1 MTRTCPTGIPL
12 RRLESGQLH
21 VMKPKLFPKSLLLA
35 LALLPFQA
43 AFTQLPNNE
52 ALLTVDLNITRYL
65 EVAELHKPEDLVMS
79 QEEAAKIDMV
89 KRLNLQLVQLHILPD
104 PDHLFTFVIG
114 IHDPAG
120 KVWNEMTNTELGKQ
134 FFENAEGT
142 LKPKLDAM
150 GSGGAGQGNKPAPPA
165 QISDIAFKQLG
176 TFIVG
181 GNPRM
186 LGRIS
191 QGQWDLTQEVTTHM
205 ANRVKT
211 ASSFATIALSL
222 PENRNLDWIGKMK
235 GQEEVKKD
243 LGMQMMLGMAEG
255 IGKQILEKIATT
267 NALAVSIEVDGNK
280 RRSARFAHYSKTPEA
295 ANALF
300 DTLNAN
306 PGEPQENEGPAKAF
320 ARLLHSDGI
329 EKEVVHDRWFV
340 NVNLNWEEASDRL
353 FKQNAGSAFG
363 KPKTPVAPPPP
374 AATSTPVTEPP
385 TNGDEPEEPSLDE
398 QIAKTIPLEVV
409 TKPFKVGDKELQ
421 AEVFQIVGKE
431 FIGER
436 SLDIFK
442 DVEVIGNKLYI
453 AADKGEIHAFVI
465 VEGTPPKLEVDATFG
480 ENGVLKTGNRLERL
494 SRDGQG
500 HLVTDVG
507 FGDARFFDATGT
519 VIAQGRTAGNVSM
532 HPSEPWGISYHF
544 SRINKVILEDGEIKQ
559 EPWEPTPNEPV
570 EGDKKPFSFFNPVL
584 IDADCIAVGCQVKA
598 GDKDAHAVAVFDYSG
613 KELFRFGNTE
623 SVFEPDGFCYLHDAA
638 SHPNGY
644 VVSDSNCR
652 KLSFWDREGKF
663 IGGGKS
669 DDILGVRY
677 PWMPGCTATAD
688 GTFYLVASQKREKK
702 DGVSERVDIAEGLVY
717 RIKGL

>member
-1 MTRTCPTGIPL
+1 
-12 RRLESGQLH
+12 
-21 VMKPKLFPKSLLLA
+21 MKSKLFRNSLLLSF
-35 LALLPFQA
+35 ALLPFQG

-52 ALLTVDLNITRYL
+52 ALLTVDLNVARYL

-79 QEEAAKIDMV
+79 QEEAAKIDLV

-114 IHDPAG
+114 IHDPEG

-134 FFENAEGT
+134 FFENADGT
-142 LKPKLDAM
+142 LKPKLDDM
-150 GSGGAGQGNKPAPPA
+150 GPGGGNQANKPAPPV

-186 LGRIS
+186 LGRII
-191 QGQWDLTQEVTTHM
+191 QGQWDLTKEVTTHM

-211 ASSFATIALSL
+211 PSSFATFALSL
-222 PENRNLDWIGKMK
+222 PENRNMDWIGKMK

-255 IGKQILEKIATT
+255 IGKQILDKIATT
-267 NALAVSIEVDGNK
+267 NALAVSIDVDDNK
-280 RRSARFAHYSKTPEA
+280 RRSARLAHYSKTPDA

-329 EKEVVHDRWFV
+329 DQEVVHDRWFV
-340 NVNLNWEEASDRL
+340 NVKLSWEEASDRL
-353 FKQNAGSAFG
+353 FKQNAGSALG
-363 KPKTPVAPPPP
+363 RPQRPAPTPLSVASSVSEPPL
-374 AATSTPVTEPP
+374 P

-398 QIAKTIPLEVV
+398 QIAKSMPLEIV
-409 TKPFKVGDKELQ
+409 TKAFKVGDKELQ

-431 FIGER
+431 FLGER

-453 AADKGEIHAFVI
+453 AADKGEIHAFLI

-480 ENGVLKTGNRLERL
+480 ENGVLKTGSRLERL

-507 FGDARFFDATGT
+507 FGDARFYDSTGK
-519 VIAQGRTAGNVSM
+519 VISQGRTAGHVSM

-559 EPWEPTPNEPV
+559 EPWELTPKEPV
-570 EGDKKPFSFFNPVL
+570 EGDGKPFSFFNPVL
-584 IDADCIAVGCQVKA
+584 IDSDRIVVGCQVKS
-598 GDKDAHAVAVFDYSG
+598 GEKDAHAVAVFDYSG

-652 KLSFWDREGKF
+652 KLSFWDRDGNF

-669 DDILGVRY
+669 DDILGLRY

-702 DGVSERVDIAEGLVY
+702 EGVSERVNVAEGIVY